1 MRGASKVLV
10 CGALCGVG
18 VLGLGGCSGAQ
29 GNYTREGTSIAK
41 ERMSAMKSA
50 TEWEMGR
57 QAFLSG
63 DLDKAMRKV
72 DASLSLNSNVVK
84 SHVLKGR
91 ILIEQGEL
99 GQALKSLH
107 TAETLDPMYA
117 DAHYYLGIVF
127 ERLNRPQEAS
137 EHFMTACELDD
148 YSPGYAVAAAEMLVD
163 MDRTEEARLYLTNLP
178 MSGDNAGMRQM
189 LGHIALI
196 QGNTEDAVRF
206 FSQARLLAPDD
217 GAIQEDLIRAQ
228 MLTGQY
234 AAAELNIAALR
245 KDKAGAARRDLMALH
260 AEALLNV
267 NRPVEARAL
276 YQELLADPS
285 MVSEVGAWVG
295 LGNSAYMVGDDR
307 TLRRAASRV
316 VSLDPTS
323 HEGYALWALCHRRD
337 GAFAKA
343 LTSVDQAILRNP
355 EDASFHALRA
365 MILSD
370 LGRQGEAVQAAKT
383 AARMEPGDS
392 RFETLQSQLRAGAY
406 ATAPAE

>member
-1 MRGASKVLV
+1 MRGATMVLV

-29 GNYTREGTSIAK
+29 GNYTREGGSIAK

-72 DASLSLNSNVVK
+72 DASLSLNANVVK

-107 TAETLDPMYA
+107 TAETLDPTDP

-127 ERLNRPQEAS
+127 ERLNRPQEAA
-137 EHFMTACELDD
+137 EHFMTACELDS
-148 YSPGYAVAAAEMLVD
+148 YNPGYAVAASEMLVD
-163 MDRTEEARLYLTNLP
+163 LDRTEEARLYLTNLP
-178 MSGDNAGMRQM
+178 MSGDNAGVRQM

-196 QGNTEDAVRF
+196 QGDNNAAVGF

-217 GAIQEDLIRAQ
+217 GAIQEDLVRAQ
-228 MLTGQY
+228 MLTGQF
-234 AAAELNIAALR
+234 AAAELNIAAMR
-245 KDKAGAARRDLMALH
+245 QGKEGAARRDLMVLH

-276 YQELLADPS
+276 YQELLSDPT

-295 LGNSAYMVGDDR
+295 LGNAAYMINDGR

-337 GAFAKA
+337 GAFDKA
-343 LTSVDQAILRNP
+343 LTSVDQAIQRKP
-355 EDASFHALRA
+355 DDASFHALRA
-365 MILSD
+365 MILAD
-370 LGRQGEAVQAAKT
+370 LGRQGEAVQAARA
-383 AARMEPGDS
+383 AARLDPADP
-392 RFETLQSQLRAGAY
+392 RFTTLQNQLRAGSY
-406 ATAPAE
+406 ATAPSE